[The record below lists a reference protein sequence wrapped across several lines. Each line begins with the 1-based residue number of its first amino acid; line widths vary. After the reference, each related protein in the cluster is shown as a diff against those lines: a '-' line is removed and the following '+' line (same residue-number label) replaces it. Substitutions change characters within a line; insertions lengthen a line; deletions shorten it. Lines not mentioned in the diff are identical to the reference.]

1 VENDVSGAGGGGLL
15 PLDDRQQAA
24 RLELVGRGGC
34 STAAAVQP
42 QFGRWDGE
50 QSGGKEEPV

>member
-1 VENDVSGAGGGGLL
+1 VSGAGGGGLL

>member
-1 VENDVSGAGGGGLL
+1 VSGAGGGGLL

-34 STAAAVQP
+34 TAAAVQP

-50 QSGGKEEPV
+50 LQSGGKEEAV